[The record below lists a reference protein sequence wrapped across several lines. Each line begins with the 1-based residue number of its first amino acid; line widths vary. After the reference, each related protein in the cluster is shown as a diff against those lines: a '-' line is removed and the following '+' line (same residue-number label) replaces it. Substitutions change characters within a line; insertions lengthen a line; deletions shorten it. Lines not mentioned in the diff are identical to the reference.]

1 MRNVSYLPIVFPVV
15 NVAGTV
21 GRSITKALVVLPA
34 LLAIACGPGN
44 LRPSEL
50 TPKEQQVQLFEKD
63 EAPDCTLFED
73 YGSIAVES
81 GSSLTPG
88 TFDSSK
94 AKLRR
99 TAAEMGATSVRIT
112 SHTTAGKIDRATGVA
127 IKCLKRPG

>member
-1 MRNVSYLPIVFPVV
+1 MRNVSYIPIVIPVV
-15 NVAGTV
+15 NTV
-21 GRSITKALVVLPA
+21 GRSIARALVVLPVLSA
-34 LLAIACGPGN
+34 LACGPGN

-73 YGSIAVES
+73 YGPITVES

-112 SHTTAGKIDRATGVA
+112 SHTTVGKIDRATGVA